1 MDTER
6 RQHTRQKL
14 QSPELLDM
22 GAENGGLVVD
32 IGEQGLGFQLVTP
45 IETGR
50 TVNLAFSLGSNQLIR
65 AQARIAWVSGEGKI
79 GGMEFTGVPEFTRRH
94 MEMWLEQFSPESHG
108 SPAAAPAPR
117 EEPPVLRPGP
127 FPGAIMRGELGM
139 SLRAAAA
146 THAPATTVASAT
158 AAAAAA
164 PATQT
169 APARVAA
176 MAASSIAPPVAQTAP
191 PLDEVANP
199 FARATGGVFSRSPYA
214 AEPSATDARGHK
226 RLAAFTLLG
235 LFIIACYTA
244 AEVFPS
250 APRRAMAGIEALPKV
265 IFGGAKARVAQPPEN
280 PAPAVSAGASA
291 ASKAPAEKASA
302 PASPLAK
309 VDPFSVAAARPVKK
323 TTASSEISRIYARG
337 VPGAAGAPSRVAA
350 TGAGTPAAQKP
361 AKPISSVAVPV
372 APAAGAAEYQRGEK
386 YLSGRGIPRD
396 ATQAVHWFWLSE
408 GDGYTPAAVALAKLY
423 LSGEGVSRSCLQ
435 AKVLLTAAAEEHNKD
450 AARMLAQL
458 PENCN

>member
-32 IGEQGLGFQLVTP
+32 IGEHGLGFQLVSP

-94 MEMWLEQFSPESHG
+94 MEMWLEQFSPDSHA

-146 THAPATTVASAT
+146 AAAPAVAS

-164 PATQT
+164 ATPATQT
-169 APARVAA
+169 APERAEA
-176 MAASSIAPPVAQTAP
+176 MASTPAIAPVAPTAP
-191 PLDEVANP
+191 ALDEVANP

-226 RLAAFTLLG
+226 KLATFTLLG

-250 APRRAMAGIEALPKV
+250 APRRVLAGIEAIPKA

-280 PAPAVSAGASA
+280 ASPAANAEASA
-291 ASKAPAEKASA
+291 TSKAPAEKASA
-302 PASPLAK
+302 SASASASAK
-309 VDPFSVAAARPVKK
+309 V
-323 TTASSEISRIYARG
+323 
-337 VPGAAGAPSRVAA
+337 
-350 TGAGTPAAQKP
+350 
-361 AKPISSVAVPV
+361 
-372 APAAGAAEYQRGEK
+372 
-386 YLSGRGIPRD
+386 
-396 ATQAVHWFWLSE
+396 
-408 GDGYTPAAVALAKLY
+408 
-423 LSGEGVSRSCLQ
+423 
-435 AKVLLTAAAEEHNKD
+435 
-450 AARMLAQL
+450 
-458 PENCN
+458 

>member
-32 IGEQGLGFQLVTP
+32 IGEHGLGFQLVSP

-127 FPGAIMRGELGM
+127 FPGAMMRSELGM

-146 THAPATTVASAT
+146 AHAPATTVAAAT
-158 AAAAAA
+158 AAGAT

-169 APARVAA
+169 ASARAEA
-176 MAASSIAPPVAQTAP
+176 MAASSIAP

-199 FARATGGVFSRSPYA
+199 FARAQGGVFSRSPYA

-226 RLAAFTLLG
+226 KLAAFTLLG

-250 APRRAMAGIEALPKV
+250 APRRVMAGIEALPKV
-265 IFGGAKARVAQPPEN
+265 IFGGAKARVAQPLEIPS
-280 PAPAVSAGASA
+280 PAANAEASA
-291 ASKAPAEKASA
+291 TAKAPAEKASA
-302 PASPLAK
+302 SASASPSAK

-323 TTASSEISRIYARG
+323 TTATSAISRIYARG

-350 TGAGTPAAQKP
+350 TGAGTPASQKP

-386 YLSGRGIPRD
+386 YLNGRGIPRD

-423 LSGEGVSRSCLQ
+423 LSGDGVSRSCLQ
-435 AKVLLTAAAEEHNKD
+435 AKVLLTAAAQEHNKD
-450 AARMLAQL
+450 AARMLKQL

>member
-32 IGEQGLGFQLVTP
+32 IGEQGLGFQLVSP

-94 MEMWLEQFSPESHG
+94 MEMWLEQFSPESHA

-127 FPGAIMRGELGM
+127 FPGAMMRSELGM
-139 SLRAAAA
+139 SLRAAVAAPVAA
-146 THAPATTVASAT
+146 TPVTSAT
-158 AAAAAA
+158 AAAPRQAAA
-164 PATQT
+164 MVSTPA
-169 APARVAA
+169 
-176 MAASSIAPPVAQTAP
+176 IAPTAP

-199 FARATGGVFSRSPYA
+199 FARTQRGVFSRSPYA
-214 AEPSATDARGHK
+214 AEASATDARGHK
-226 RLAAFTLLG
+226 KLAAFTLLG

-250 APRRAMAGIEALPKV
+250 APRRVMADIEAIPKA
-265 IFGGAKARVAQPPEN
+265 IFGGAKARVSQPPEN
-280 PAPAVSAGASA
+280 PSAAANAESSA

-302 PASPLAK
+302 SAT
-309 VDPFSVAAARPVKK
+309 VDPFTVAAARPVKR
-323 TTASSEISRIYARG
+323 TTASSAISRIYARG

-350 TGAGTPAAQKP
+350 TVAKTTGVKPLAAQKP
-361 AKPISSVAVPV
+361 AKPSSSAALPV

-386 YLSGRGIPRD
+386 YLDGRGTPRD

-423 LSGEGVSRSCLQ
+423 LSGDGVSRSCLQ

>member
-32 IGEQGLGFQLVTP
+32 IGEHGLGFQLVSP

-94 MEMWLEQFSPESHG
+94 MEMWLEQFSPESHA

-127 FPGAIMRGELGM
+127 FPGAMMRSELGM

-146 THAPATTVASAT
+146 AAPATTAPVAS

-164 PATQT
+164 ATPATQT
-169 APARVAA
+169 APARAEA
-176 MAASSIAPPVAQTAP
+176 MAASSIAPVAQTAP

-226 RLAAFTLLG
+226 KLAAFTLLG

-250 APRRAMAGIEALPKV
+250 APRRVMAGIEAIPKA
-265 IFGGAKARVAQPPEN
+265 IFGGAKTRVAQPPEN
-280 PAPAVSAGASA
+280 PSPTANAEASA
-291 ASKAPAEKASA
+291 TSKAPAEKASA
-302 PASPLAK
+302 SASASASAK
-309 VDPFSVAAARPVKK
+309 V
-323 TTASSEISRIYARG
+323 
-337 VPGAAGAPSRVAA
+337 
-350 TGAGTPAAQKP
+350 
-361 AKPISSVAVPV
+361 
-372 APAAGAAEYQRGEK
+372 
-386 YLSGRGIPRD
+386 
-396 ATQAVHWFWLSE
+396 
-408 GDGYTPAAVALAKLY
+408 
-423 LSGEGVSRSCLQ
+423 
-435 AKVLLTAAAEEHNKD
+435 
-450 AARMLAQL
+450 
-458 PENCN
+458 

>member
-32 IGEQGLGFQLVTP
+32 IGEHGLGFQLVSP

-94 MEMWLEQFSPESHG
+94 MEMWLEQFSPESHA

-127 FPGAIMRGELGM
+127 SPGAMMRGELGM

-146 THAPATTVASAT
+146 AT
-158 AAAAAA
+158 

-169 APARVAA
+169 APARAAA
-176 MAASSIAPPVAQTAP
+176 MAASSIAPPVAPVAP

-226 RLAAFTLLG
+226 KLAAFTLLG

-250 APRRAMAGIEALPKV
+250 APRRVMAGIEAIPKA
-265 IFGGAKARVAQPPEN
+265 IFGGAKTRVAQPPEN
-280 PAPAVSAGASA
+280 PSPTANAEASA
-291 ASKAPAEKASA
+291 TSKAPAEKASA
-302 PASPLAK
+302 SASASASAK
-309 VDPFSVAAARPVKK
+309 V
-323 TTASSEISRIYARG
+323 
-337 VPGAAGAPSRVAA
+337 
-350 TGAGTPAAQKP
+350 
-361 AKPISSVAVPV
+361 
-372 APAAGAAEYQRGEK
+372 
-386 YLSGRGIPRD
+386 
-396 ATQAVHWFWLSE
+396 
-408 GDGYTPAAVALAKLY
+408 
-423 LSGEGVSRSCLQ
+423 
-435 AKVLLTAAAEEHNKD
+435 
-450 AARMLAQL
+450 
-458 PENCN
+458 